1 MRDIKV
7 KFKLKSLPK
16 LPKSDLSPRPTSKK
30 QPLFKVSSLDSKS
43 QKRKPLILK
52 LGLTILGVLIIF
64 MLGIFSGKT
73 MKKAYANALQGK
85 DDVENILSVNSN
97 DQDFNSKVL
106 EMQQDLT
113 SAENDFS
120 QAKKETRKI
129 DFLAAIPI
137 LGEATSSVDHLVNS
151 GFLTVKAVNNLAREG
166 SYFYDYFL
174 ENHVDLSKISDSEIN
189 SLVAKFSNVKP
200 TLNNSLSDVKNAE
213 KNLNQIPFFFKVGK
227 VKTTTDKLSDG
238 LGRLDDFLS
247 ISTDLVDSIP
257 KLLGVE
263 NTQKYLL
270 LFQNYEELRPSGG
283 FLGSYGILTVKN
295 GKIENLKT
303 DNIYNIQ
310 TCSNEV
316 DIPAPIKEALRREQL
331 CIQDSNWSPDFPT
344 SAKQV
349 EWFLKKGNSSQD
361 YSNFDGVI
369 AFDPKVLEYLLEVVG
384 PTQLETPDYSY
395 IFTSTNV
402 VDILERQTKPVSV
415 ETYGIGEFRSRRKEI
430 IGELF
435 NVLMKRAFDLPKE
448 KWLDLASYLKKA
460 LDEKHILIYSH
471 DHKLQEIISEHNF
484 SGEIKANNGD
494 YLCIIDA
501 NLGANKSNPYLEQN
515 VSYDIDLLQKD
526 PQATLKLKYYLN
538 SPKTWKVGNYLSYT
552 RVYVPKGSKL
562 IESQG
567 IEKSETFE
575 ELDKTVFAG
584 WIKVP
589 TLERREFKII
599 YKLPSITKRD
609 FKYHLLFQKQAGT
622 VNIPIEIQVDL
633 PKYQRISEIFP
644 SNPIIKNSQMISW
657 DSYLDV
663 DREFY
668 IK

>member
-16 LPKSDLSPRPTSKK
+16 LSKSDLSPQPISKK
-30 QPLFKVSSLDSKS
+30 QSSFKVSSLNSTS
-43 QKRKPLILK
+43 QKKRPLFFK
-52 LGLTILGVLIIF
+52 LGLAILGLVIVF
-64 MLGIFSGKT
+64 MLGIFSGRT
-73 MKKAYANALQGK
+73 MKKAYIDALQGK
-85 DDVENILSVNSN
+85 DNVENILSINSS
-97 DQDFNSKVL
+97 DKDFNSKVT
-106 EMQQDLT
+106 EMRQDLDE
-113 SAENDFS
+113 AENNFL

-129 DFLAAIPI
+129 SFLAAMPI
-137 LGEATSSVDHLVNS
+137 LGEATSSVDNLVNS
-151 GFLTVKAVNNLAREG
+151 GLLTVRAVNNLAREG

-174 ENHVDLSKISDSEIN
+174 ENHVDLGKISDNQIKDI
-189 SLVAKFSNVKP
+189 VIKFSGIKP
-200 TLNNSLSDVKNAE
+200 TLDSSLSDVKHA
-213 KNLNQIPFFFKVGK
+213 KTSLNQIPFFLKIGK
-227 VKTTTDKLSDG
+227 VKTITDKLSNG
-238 LGRLDDFLS
+238 LGRLDEFLS
-247 ISTDLVDSIP
+247 ISSDLVNSIP
-257 KLLGVE
+257 KLLGVQ
-263 NTQKYLL
+263 NNQKYLL

-283 FLGSYGILTVKN
+283 FLGTYGILILKN
-295 GKIENLKT
+295 GKIEDLKT
-303 DNIYNIQ
+303 DNIYNLHICLQ
-310 TCSNEV
+310 DVE
-316 DIPAPIKEALRREQL
+316 PPKPIRTVNQQF

-349 EWFLKKGNSSQD
+349 ELFLEKGKTDTQFN
-361 YSNFDGVI
+361 NFDGVI

-384 PTQLETPDYSY
+384 PTQVETPDYSY

-415 ETYGIGEFRSRRKEI
+415 ETYGIGEFMSRRKEI

-435 NVLMKRAFDLPKE
+435 NVLMKKTFNLPKE
-448 KWLDLASYLKKA
+448 KWLDLAYYLKKS

-471 DHKLQEIISEHNF
+471 DNKLQEIISEHNF
-484 SGEIKANNGD
+484 GGEIKTNSGD

-515 VSYDIDLLQKD
+515 ISYDIDLSRKD

-538 SPKTWKVGNYLSYT
+538 SPKTWKVGDHLSYT

-567 IEKSETFE
+567 IEKPETFT

-584 WIKVP
+584 WVKVP
-589 TLERREFKII
+589 VLEHREFKLV
-599 YKLPSITKRD
+599 YKLPSDIFKD
-609 FKYHLLFQKQAGT
+609 NFKYHLLFQKQPGIINT
-622 VNIPIEIQVDL
+622 PIEIKVNL
-633 PKYQRISEIFP
+633 PKSGMIFEVFP
-644 SNPIIKNSQMISW
+644 NPTIKNNQIINWIS
-657 DSYLDV
+657 DLET